1 MNVHEIGK
9 TNSVFNQFI
18 AELRDEKIQKD
29 PIRFRKNMERVSM
42 LIGYEISKQF
52 DYRQQTI
59 ITPLGESK
67 INLAT
72 QQPIIASI
80 LRAGLSMHQ
89 GLLEIF
95 DGAENAFISA
105 FREKTS
111 DQSIRVKVEYMAAPS
126 LIDKTLIIADP
137 MLATGLSMSLA
148 YESLLKN
155 GIPSKTHIVS
165 AIASRD
171 SIKFLEEKL
180 PANTE
185 IWVGAIDPI
194 LNEKAY
200 IIPGLGD
207 AGDLAYGL
215 KE

>member
-1 MNVHEIGK
+1 
-9 TNSVFNQFI
+9 
-18 AELRDEKIQKD
+18 
-29 PIRFRKNMERVSM
+29 
-42 LIGYEISKQF
+42 
-52 DYRQQTI
+52 
-59 ITPLGESK
+59 
-67 INLAT
+67 
-72 QQPIIASI
+72 
-80 LRAGLSMHQ
+80 MHQ

-105 FREKTS
+105 FREKTN

-126 LIDKTLIIADP
+126 LADKTLIIADP

-148 YESLLKN
+148 YKSLIKN
-155 GIPSKTHIVS
+155 GIPGKTHIVS

-180 PANTE
+180 PADTE